1 MSTDESCVGNCNPNN
16 RFVLLESPEIGIGA
30 TETTIWNSWSVLI
43 WSKTHIQS
51 AAVSFITF
59 IHWNLLAHSQ
69 RQQRICIMLQ
79 LFRAL
84 TLMFASPSR
93 QFVIAAL
100 FRVMGEPINRNT
112 DTIAPA
118 TRTHQARHST
128 MCWQLS
134 HGECKI
140 NHQNEHALCMNY
152 SIKMYTPFFSLC
164 RWLFFFCVCA
174 VCSVQS
180 EAENDC
186 NGVQYLQQKLFGPT
200 WNEIKMP
207 TFI

>member
-1 MSTDESCVGNCNPNN
+1 
-16 RFVLLESPEIGIGA
+16 
-30 TETTIWNSWSVLI
+30 
-43 WSKTHIQS
+43 
-51 AAVSFITF
+51 
-59 IHWNLLAHSQ
+59 
-69 RQQRICIMLQ
+69 MLQ

-93 QFVIAAL
+93 QFVIVAL

-140 NHQNEHALCMNY
+140 NHQ
-152 SIKMYTPFFSLC
+152 KWT
-164 RWLFFFCVCA
+164 CA
-174 VCSVQS
+174 VHELFNKNVHAFLVALPLIVFFVCVLRSIRSRQRLQWCPIFTAKIVRS
-180 EAENDC
+180 NLKWNKNADIYLIIHLISAKFWLRFAESNPMI
-186 NGVQYLQQKLFGPT
+186 VSTLL
-200 WNEIKMP
+200 MP
-207 TFI
+207 

>member
-1 MSTDESCVGNCNPNN
+1 MSTDESCVGNCNPNYL
-16 RFVLLESPEIGIGA
+16 FVLLESPEIGIGA
-30 TETTIWNSWSVLI
+30 TETTIWNTWSVLI

-59 IHWNLLAHSQ
+59 IRWHLLAHSQ

-93 QFVIAAL
+93 QFVIVAL

-140 NHQNEHALCMNY
+140 NHQKWTCAVHELFNKNVHAFLLALPLIN
-152 SIKMYTPFFSLC
+152 
-164 RWLFFFCVCA
+164 FFCVCA
-174 VCSVQS
+174 PFNQKPTTIAMVSNIYSKNCSVQL
-180 EAENDC
+180 EM
-186 NGVQYLQQKLFGPT
+186 K
-200 WNEIKMP
+200 
-207 TFI
+207 